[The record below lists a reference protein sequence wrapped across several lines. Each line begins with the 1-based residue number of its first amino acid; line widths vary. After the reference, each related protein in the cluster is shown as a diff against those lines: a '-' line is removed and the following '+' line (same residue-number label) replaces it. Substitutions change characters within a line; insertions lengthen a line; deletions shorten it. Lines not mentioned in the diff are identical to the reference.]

1 MNRYRFAPSPTGH
14 LHIGG
19 ARTALYNYLM
29 ARKTGGSFI
38 LRIEDTDRER
48 STPEHV
54 AAILEAMAWL
64 GLEYDEGPFYQTERN
79 ELYREH
85 LEKLLSAGKAFR
97 CFCTPEEIQSKREAA
112 MKEGRKPKYDGT
124 CRNLDPEKTAADPR
138 PHCIR
143 FRSPD
148 EGKTRFEDLIKG
160 PIEFDN
166 RELDDL
172 IIART
177 DGSPTYNFV
186 VVIDD
191 LTMNITHVIRG
202 DDHINNTPRQIQLY
216 EAFDYPVP
224 HFAHVPMILGADKK
238 RLSKRHGAVS
248 VLAYRD
254 EGYLPEALINY
265 LVRLGWAHGD
275 QEIFSRDE
283 LVQLFD
289 IAKVGTSA
297 AVFNP
302 EKLLWLNGHYIR
314 QAGSAHLVQATLPFL
329 KARGLTVD
337 AEDYA
342 EAALASCREKV
353 KTLVELA
360 EMADFYFRDSVTI
373 DEKTRK
379 KCFKDGYRQVL
390 EKARDFFQSQASF
403 EVKEVETALNGFA
416 EREDLKLGQ
425 IAQPLRAALT
435 GTTIS
440 PGIYDVI
447 AILGKERVIE
457 RIDKVLTEPEA

>member
-29 ARKTGGSFI
+29 AQKTGGKFV

-48 STPEHV
+48 STKEYENS
-54 AAILEAMAWL
+54 ILEAMKWL
-64 GLEYDEGPFYQTERN
+64 GLEYQEGPYYQSQRS
-79 ELYREH
+79 ELYQEH
-85 LEKLLSAGKAFR
+85 LEKLLDAGKAFR
-97 CFCTPEEIQSKREAA
+97 CFCSPDKLQAQREAA
-112 MKEGRKPKYDGT
+112 MKAGLKPKYDGT
-124 CRNLDPEKTAADPR
+124 CRGLDPEAAAKDDR

-148 EGKTRFEDLIKG
+148 EGQTSFEDLIKG
-160 PIEFDN
+160 RISFEN
-166 RELDDL
+166 TELDDL

-224 HFAHVPMILGADKK
+224 IFAHVPMILGADKK

-265 LVRLGWAHGD
+265 LVRLGWASGD
-275 QEIFSRDE
+275 QEIFSKQE
-283 LVQLFD
+283 LIELFD
-289 IAKVGTSA
+289 IAKVGKSA

-314 QAGSAHLVQATLPFL
+314 QASPEYLFESCLPL
-329 KARGLTVD
+329 LQKRGLEPESK
-337 AEDYA
+337 AYA
-342 EAALASCREKV
+342 QAALVSCREKV
-353 KTLVELA
+353 KTLVELINMA
-360 EMADFYFRDSVTI
+360 EFYFHDTVTI
-373 DEKTRK
+373 DDKARK
-379 KCFKDGYRQVL
+379 KCLKEGYEEVLKKSLILFEELDTYEPARVEEAIKDFGEAQ
-390 EKARDFFQSQASF
+390 
-403 EVKEVETALNGFA
+403 G
-416 EREDLKLGQ
+416 LKLGQ
-425 IAQPLRAALT
+425 IGPPLRAVLT
-435 GTTIS
+435 GTTAS
-440 PGIYDVI
+440 PGIFDVI
-447 AILGKERVIE
+447 AVLGKDRVVK
-457 RIDKVLTEPEA
+457 RIQGALR